1 MKIPIKPPDW
11 LAIIKDNFKA
21 IFESENIAALN
32 DFVRRTEQRE
42 EYVYWD
48 KIGYLHLPEN
58 IKQELA
64 WAYLK
69 FSRQAKIQPTKL
81 ISKEER
87 GFGYWIP
94 ASVLKNLSFI
104 DKYTGGQILLEEP
117 IAKGMEQKRYLI
129 SSLMEEAIASSILEG
144 AATTRK
150 VAKEMLREGRKP
162 KTHAEKMVFNNFQ
175 TIMKIKDLIKKPL
188 NDELIL
194 ELHRSMTI
202 ETLEDPA
209 SCGRF
214 RTNNDEPI
222 YIRDEEGQTLYIPPS
237 PDKIS
242 SMMKTIYDYAN
253 ENTDE
258 EFTHPVIKAINLHF
272 YLSYIHP
279 FMDGN
284 GRTARAL
291 FYWYMLKQKYW
302 MFEYLTI
309 SRVFLKAPAQYAR
322 AFLYTEFDDLDL
334 TYFISFHLKV
344 VTIAIRELIEY
355 LRRKQKEVREIG
367 SLYKNYPELNE
378 RQRALIRHAFD
389 NPDVQFTI
397 NAHQNINN
405 ITYETAR
412 TDLLN
417 LTKEQLLNKIKKGR
431 KFYFIP
437 NQKLYSKKKQK

>member
-1 MKIPIKPPDW
+1 MKIPEKPPDW
-11 LAIIKDNFKA
+11 LAIVKDNLNA
-21 IFESENIAALN
+21 ILESENIVALN
-32 DFVRRTEQRE
+32 DFIRKIEQRE

-48 KIGYLHLPEN
+48 KIGYLPLPEN

-87 GFGYWIP
+87 RFGYWIP

-117 IAKGMEQKRYLI
+117 IAQGMEQKRYLI

-162 KTHAEKMVFNNFQ
+162 RTHAEKMVFNNFQ

-188 NDELIL
+188 SDELIL

-202 ETLEDPA
+202 ETLEDPS

-222 YIRDEEGQTLYIPPS
+222 YIRDGEGQTLYTPPS

-242 SMMKTIYDYAN
+242 SMMKTLYDYAN

-309 SRVFLKAPAQYAR
+309 SRVFLKAPVQYAR

-355 LRRKQKEVREIG
+355 IRRKQKEVRKID
-367 SLYKNYPELNE
+367 SLFKKYPELNE

-431 KFYFIP
+431 KFYFIAT
-437 NQKLYSKKKQK
+437 QKLYSKMKQK